1 MPTNIKLDIYNAL
14 FKSYLQ
20 YGLICWGG
28 AKSSKLKPLLILQ
41 KKCIRHIAGVNS
53 RSHTGQLFKSFDLL
67 KIEDLFTNQISSFMH
82 SYYNARCPTSF
93 NNFLTP
99 FRGENRTKSF
109 VLDPLIK
116 RSLERFPSYFL
127 PKVWNSL
134 AIELK
139 RESSL
144 SLFKANLK
152 HQLSLSRYWFTIKT
166 SFCDSIIKK

>member
-1 MPTNIKLDIYNAL
+1 
-14 FKSYLQ
+14 
-20 YGLICWGG
+20 
-28 AKSSKLKPLLILQ
+28 
-41 KKCIRHIAGVNS
+41 
-53 RSHTGQLFKSFDLL
+53 
-67 KIEDLFTNQISSFMH
+67 MH

-139 RESSL
+139 RESSF

-152 HQLSLSRYWFTIKT
+152 QLSLSKY
-166 SFCDSIIKK
+166 